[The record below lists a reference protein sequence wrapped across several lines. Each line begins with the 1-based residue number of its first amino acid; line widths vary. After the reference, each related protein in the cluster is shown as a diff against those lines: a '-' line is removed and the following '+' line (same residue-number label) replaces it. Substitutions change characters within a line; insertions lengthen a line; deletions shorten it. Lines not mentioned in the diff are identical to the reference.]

1 MSYLGTRTGGR
12 GVFISSDFNSVS
24 FIGDGG
30 SRVYPLPETIIQDD
44 ASVLVHIDGV
54 KQHTSAYSVSG
65 TSLTF
70 TDAQPNTSNIEIII
84 FGVKSADTVITYNP
98 NSISIM
104 ELDTLDGDPGQVLT
118 TDGAGN
124 LSFSSKS
131 TETLFSMGVT
141 VSATELNYVGGITS
155 NINTQLLSKQDTL
168 VSATNIKSINGDSI
182 LGSGDLAITG
192 WSYATTL
199 KFA

>member
-24 FIGDGG
+24 FIGDRG

-70 TDAQPNTSNIEIII
+70 TDAPPNTSNIEIII

>member
-24 FIGDGG
+24 FIGDG
-30 SRVYPLPETIIQDD
+30 SAKEYNLPETVIQHDE
-44 ASVLVHIDGV
+44 AVLVHIDGV
-54 KQHTSAYSVSG
+54 KQHISAYSVSG

-70 TDAQPNTSNIEIII
+70 TAAPPNTSNIEIII

-104 ELDTLDGDPGQVLT
+104 ELDTSDGTDGQVLT
-118 TDGAGN
+118 TDGDGN
-124 LSFSSKS
+124 LSFTSKS
-131 TETLFSMGVT
+131 TETLSSMGVT
-141 VSATELNYVGGITS
+141 VSTTQLNYVSGVTS
-155 NINTQLLSKQDTL
+155 AIQDQLLSKQDTL
-168 VSATNIKSINGDSI
+168 VSATNIKSINNNSI
-182 LGSGDLAITG
+182 LGSGNLAITG

>member
-70 TDAQPNTSNIEIII
+70 TDAPPNTSNIEIII